1 MREILSSQI
10 ELMPRVLASEQQYQ
24 PLFAQLQASVQGY
37 LAQQALEQAGRYYPQ
52 IAEMEAQYSA
62 ANRAAELQQLQQTLP
77 QYQAAMEQ
85 LSPGYR
91 QAMEG
96 MGAIAQQ
103 AAQEAQQRPSF
114 TNYAAGVAG
123 PSTGQF
129 VGGVG
134 EYQAGGEL
142 TGVGQPTEA
151 GFLQGVQ
158 GPALS
163 AGLQNIDQNLVR
175 QYVQSMPGME
185 EAAAQAGQI
194 AQQELAAGRALTPEE
209 ERMAQQA
216 ARSAYA
222 ARGTALGGQAV
233 ASEILGREQFANQR
247 LQQRLGA
254 AGAAQGLVQQ
264 TYAPALQ
271 QALQRQITGAE
282 YGLGAQQQLFAQ
294 QAARENLAQQ
304 IQQQRYAQGMGRE
317 QLLGQAQAQRFAQAM
332 GREQLAAGTQQEAFQ
347 QAMQR
352 QQADVSRE
360 TAAQGL
366 QAARAQLASGALGE
380 MRAAQAPAIQAFYKQ
395 PILQGQANLAQQMGM
410 AGAQQMGPQ
419 FFNPE
424 SQTGIGAIYGA
435 YNTQANL
442 AAAQAQAGAGRQS
455 GMMGMLG
462 ALGGAAIKAAPS
474 MIALCWVAREVY
486 GASNPRWIDFRSWMI
501 LEAPKWLLAL
511 YVRFGERVAKF
522 ISDKPVIKAVI
533 RKWMDS
539 KIESF
544 YGKAN

>member
-1 MREILSSQI
+1 MGGKTTIQAPTPPNYAGSMREILTSQV
-10 ELMPRVLASEQQYQ
+10 ELMPQVFAAEQKYQ
-24 PLFAQLQASVQGY
+24 PLFSQLQAGIQDY
-37 LAQQALEQAGRYYPQ
+37 LAQQSLEQAARYYPQ
-52 IAEMEAQYSA
+52 IAQIEAQYST

-91 QAMEG
+91 QAMES
-96 MGAIAQQ
+96 MGTVAQQ
-103 AAQEAQQRPSF
+103 AAQEAAQRPSF

-129 VGGVG
+129 VGAVG
-134 EYQAGGEL
+134 QYTPGGAL
-142 TGVGQPTEA
+142 TDVGQPTEA

-163 AGLQNIDQNLVR
+163 SGLQNIDQNLVQ

-185 EAAAQAGQI
+185 QAAAQAGQI

-222 ARGTALGGQAV
+222 ARGTALGGQAA
-233 ASEILGREQFANQR
+233 ASEILGREQFAAQR
-247 LQQRLGA
+247 QQQRLATA
-254 AGAAQGLVQQ
+254 AAAQGMVQQ

-317 QLLGQAQAQRFAQAM
+317 QLAGQAQAQQFAQAM

-360 TAAQGL
+360 QAAQGL

-395 PILQGQANLAQQMGM
+395 PILQGQANFAQQMGM

-424 SQTGIGAIYGA
+424 SQTGMGSIYGA
-435 YNTQANL
+435 YNSQMNL
-442 AAAQAQAGAGRQS
+442 AAAQAQANAGKQS

-462 ALGGAAIKAAPS
+462 GLGGALIKAAPA
-474 MIALCWVAREVY
+474 I
-486 GASNPRWIDFRSWMI
+486 
-501 LEAPKWLLAL
+501 
-511 YVRFGERVAKF
+511 RF
-522 ISDKPVIKAVI
+522 S
-533 RKWMDS
+533 
-539 KIESF
+539 
-544 YGKAN
+544 